1 MGIDLYNIN
10 LDDNFDEEDP
20 NTTIVIRLLTW
31 QTKFEKRKELEKKK
45 KKKLNEELMSAVWH
59 PTRWWD
65 WCVSEDEKMK
75 IDPIFIKEL

>member
-45 KKKLNEELMSAVWH
+45 KKKN
-59 PTRWWD
+59 
-65 WCVSEDEKMK
+65 
-75 IDPIFIKEL
+75 

>member
-1 MGIDLYNIN
+1 MGIDLNNIN

-45 KKKLNEELMSAVWH
+45 KKLNQELMSAVWH

>member
-1 MGIDLYNIN
+1 MGIDLNNIN

-45 KKKLNEELMSAVWH
+45 KIKWRINVRCVTSYKVVGLVCVRRWENENRSN
-59 PTRWWD
+59 
-65 WCVSEDEKMK
+65 
-75 IDPIFIKEL
+75 IY

>member
-1 MGIDLYNIN
+1 MGIDLNNIN

-31 QTKFEKRKELEKKK
+31 QTKFEKHKELEKK

>member
-1 MGIDLYNIN
+1 MGIDLNNIN

-45 KKKLNEELMSAVWH
+45 KKLNEELMSAVWH

-75 IDPIFIKEL
+75 IDPTFIKEL

>member
-31 QTKFEKRKELEKKK
+31 QTKFEKRKKHKKK